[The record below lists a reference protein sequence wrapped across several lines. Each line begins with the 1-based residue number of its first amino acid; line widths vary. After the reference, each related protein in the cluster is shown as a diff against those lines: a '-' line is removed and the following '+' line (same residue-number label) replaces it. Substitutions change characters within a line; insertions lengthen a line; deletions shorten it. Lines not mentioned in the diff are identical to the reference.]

1 MSLCVIID
9 GGLGNQLFM
18 IFTCIS
24 KAIDERR
31 DFSIFPIYN
40 NSIRSY
46 YFTSIL
52 KSLLFKVAPNIPS
65 NDVYKEPSFLYQE
78 IPDNLKVIR
87 GYFQSPKYFHH
98 NRDNIM
104 NILGFNEFKQR
115 FNFDF
120 KAVAIHL
127 RFGDM
132 SFNRGNH
139 AILKKEYF
147 IKALLTLI
155 NKINPEEYR
164 FIIFGEKNDD
174 EIINDYLKNF
184 NRFFDIKFE
193 KFYDIY
199 EGICDWKELLYMSSC
214 EHFIIANSTY
224 SWFGAYLSNNT
235 QKNIICPTE
244 WFGVNNQ
251 NNSLED
257 LFMDDWIKI

>member
-31 DFSIFPIYN
+31 DFCIFPNIN
-40 NSIRSY
+40 NNRRY

-52 KSLLFKVAPNIPS
+52 KSLLFKVAPYIPS
-65 NDVYKEPSFLYQE
+65 NEIYKEPYFAYKE
-78 IPDNLKVIR
+78 IPDNLKVIL

-98 NRDNIM
+98 NRENII
-104 NILGFNEFKQR
+104 NILGFNEFKNR
-115 FNFDF
+115 FNFGF
-120 KAVAIHL
+120 KAVAIHF

-132 SFNRGNH
+132 SFLQGNH

-174 EIINDYLKNF
+174 EIINDYLKSF
-184 NRFFDIKFE
+184 NRYFDIKFE
-193 KFYDIY
+193 KIYDIY

-224 SWFGAYLSNNT
+224 SWFGAYLSNNPNKT
-235 QKNIICPTE
+235 IICPNE
-244 WFGVNNQ
+244 WFGVNNKH
-251 NNSLED
+251 NSLED
-257 LFMDDWIKI
+257 LFMDNWIKI

>member
-31 DFSIFPIYN
+31 DFCIFPIYN

-46 YFTSIL
+46 YFTSML
-52 KSLLFKVAPNIPS
+52 KYLLFKVSPNIPS
-65 NDVYKEPSFLYQE
+65 NEIYKEPSFSYQE

-87 GYFQSPKYFHH
+87 GYFQSSKYFHH
-98 NRDNIM
+98 NRNNIM
-104 NILGFNEFKQR
+104 NILGFNDFKTR
-115 FNFDF
+115 FNLGF
-120 KAVAIHL
+120 KAIAIHL

-132 SFNRGNH
+132 SFNQGNH
-139 AILKKEYF
+139 AILKKEYY
-147 IKALLTLI
+147 IKALMTLI
-155 NKINPEEYR
+155 NKVNKDDYR

-174 EIINDYLKNF
+174 EIINDYLKCF
-184 NRFFDIKFE
+184 NKFFDIKFE

-199 EGICDWKELLYMSSC
+199 QETCDWKELFYMSSC

-224 SWFGAYLSNNT
+224 SWFGAYLSNNP
-235 QKNIICPTE
+235 QKTIIYPTE

>member
-18 IFTCIS
+18 VFTCIS
-24 KAIDERR
+24 KAIDENR
-31 DFSIFPIYN
+31 DFSIFPNIN
-40 NSIRSY
+40 NNRGY

-65 NDVYKEPSFLYQE
+65 NEIYKEPCFAYNQ
-78 IPDNLKVIR
+78 IPNNLKVIL

-98 NRDNIM
+98 NRENIM
-104 NILGFNEFKQR
+104 NILGFNDFKQR
-115 FNFDF
+115 FNLGF
-120 KAVAIHL
+120 KAVAIHF

-132 SFNRGNH
+132 SYLQGNH
-139 AILKKEYF
+139 AILKKEYY
-147 IKALLTLI
+147 IKALMKLI

-174 EIINDYLKNF
+174 EIINDYLKCF
-184 NRFFDIKFE
+184 NIFFDFKFE
-193 KFYDIY
+193 KIYDIY
-199 EGICDWKELLYMSSC
+199 QGLNDWKELFYMSSC

-224 SWFGAYLSNNT
+224 SWFGAYLSNNPNKT
-235 QKNIICPTE
+235 IICPTD
-244 WFGVNNQ
+244 WFGINNQ
-251 NNSLED
+251 KNSLKD

>member
-31 DFSIFPIYN
+31 DFSIFPNIN
-40 NSIRSY
+40 NNRKY
-46 YFTSIL
+46 YFTSFL
-52 KSLLFKVAPNIPS
+52 KSLLFKVAQNIPS
-65 NDVYKEPSFLYQE
+65 NEVYKEPLFAYQQ
-78 IPDNLKVIR
+78 IPDNLKVIL
-87 GYFQSPKYFHH
+87 GYFQSPKYFNH
-98 NRDNIM
+98 NRNIIM
-104 NILGFNEFKQR
+104 NILGINEFKQR

-120 KAVAIHL
+120 KAVAIHF

-132 SFNRGNH
+132 SYLQGNH
-139 AILKKEYF
+139 AILKKEYY

-174 EIINDYLKNF
+174 EIINDYLKSC

-193 KFYDIY
+193 KIYDIY
-199 EGICDWKELLYMSSC
+199 EGLNDWKELLYMSSC

-224 SWFGAYLSNNT
+224 SWFGAYLSNNP
-235 QKNIICPTE
+235 QKTIICPTE
-244 WFGVNNQ
+244 WFGINNQ
-251 NNSLED
+251 KNSLED

>member
-31 DFSIFPIYN
+31 DFSIFPNIN
-40 NSIRSY
+40 NNRGY
-46 YFTSIL
+46 YFTSIF

-65 NDVYKEPSFLYQE
+65 NEIYKEPFFAYQQ
-78 IPDNLKVIR
+78 IPDNSKVIL

-98 NRDNIM
+98 NRNNIM
-104 NILGFNEFKQR
+104 NLLGFNNFKTR
-115 FNFDF
+115 FNLGF
-120 KAVAIHL
+120 KAIAIHF

-132 SFNRGNH
+132 SYLQGNH
-139 AILKKEYF
+139 AILKKEYY
-147 IKALLTLI
+147 IKALINLIKKI
-155 NKINPEEYR
+155 NKDDYR

-174 EIINDYLKNF
+174 EIINDYLKTF
-184 NRFFDIKFE
+184 NKYFDINFE

-199 EGICDWKELLYMSSC
+199 QGLNDWKELFYMSSC

-224 SWFGAYLSNNT
+224 SWFGAYLSNNP
-235 QKNIICPTE
+235 QKTIICPTE
-244 WFGVNNQ
+244 WFGINNQ
-251 NNSLED
+251 KNSIED
-257 LFMDDWIKI
+257 LFMEDWIKI